1 MSSNGIEGLVVETHN
16 WGKSVAFW
24 RDLGYEL
31 EEPALLRH
39 RDGGPFIFLVEQ
51 PETRQLE
58 VLPIVAIEDPTA
70 FTPSGRWHCA
80 ARIRAPALGRVGNA
94 VTGPRIAG
102 RSASRVRC
110 PRVSSRLKATAN
122 S

>member
-70 FTPSGRWHCA
+70 FTP
-80 ARIRAPALGRVGNA
+80 PAGGTVQRGFEPQHWGVSEMLLLDPDRRPISVQ
-94 VTGPRIAG
+94 GPLPEG
-102 RSASRVRC
+102 VE
-110 PRVSSRLKATAN
+110 PPEGHG
-122 S
+122 

>member
-70 FTPSGRWHCA
+70 FTPPAGGTVQRGFEPQH
-80 ARIRAPALGRVGNA
+80 RACRKCCYWTP
-94 VTGPRIAG
+94 IAG
-102 RSASRVRC
+102 RSAFRVRC